1 MWIRGTWNVRWFVYM
16 DWSGLDWIGL
26 DWSKLEGV

>member
-1 MWIRGTWNVRWFVYM
+1 MDLNGFEWMELMELMEWIGM

-26 DWSKLEGV
+26 D